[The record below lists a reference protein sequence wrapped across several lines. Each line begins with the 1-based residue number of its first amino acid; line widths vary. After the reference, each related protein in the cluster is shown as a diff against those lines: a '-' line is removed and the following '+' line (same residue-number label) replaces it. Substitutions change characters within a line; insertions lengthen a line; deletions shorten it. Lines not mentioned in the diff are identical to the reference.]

1 MQHYFTALRSLI
13 GENMDKSAV
22 IKTTTENILPMETVA
37 KNFHLID
44 KETFTVYIPLGEGEA
59 VCRPLLSG
67 QPSREDYRRAG
78 QYSVGIYDRDF
89 QSLYSAGD
97 IRLLS
102 ENSAVLVN
110 LKLYD
115 SEVGLSTK
123 AEAGKAEF
131 I

>member
-1 MQHYFTALRSLI
+1 MT
-13 GENMDKSAV
+13 
-22 IKTTTENILPMETVA
+22 
-37 KNFHLID
+37 
-44 KETFTVYIPLGEGEA
+44 
-59 VCRPLLSG
+59 
-67 QPSREDYRRAG
+67 
-78 QYSVGIYDRDF
+78 RDF